1 MGTDKS
7 VSEEPSDAELVR
19 RVQDGDRAAFDR
31 LIERHQRRA
40 VAIAYRLLGNAQDAL
55 DVAQDAFLK
64 GFMSIET
71 LENPQSY
78 VGWQMRI
85 VSNLSLNFR
94 RGRKGK
100 SALPLDELLVGEDPS
115 AGGDPI
121 RNAQGGEMEA
131 RIRSALAQL
140 PEKQRLAM
148 VLFTIEGLPQKQV
161 AEAID
166 CSVESVKWHVFQA
179 RKKLKEILGEYLQ

>member
-1 MGTDKS
+1 MGMDS
-7 VSEEPSDAELVR
+7 SASQEPSDAGLVR
-19 RVQDGDRAAFDR
+19 RVQAGDRTAFDL
-31 LIERHQRRA
+31 LIQRHQRRA
-40 VAIAYRLLGNAQDAL
+40 VAVAFRLLGNTQDAL

-64 GFMSIET
+64 GFMSIQT
-71 LENPQSY
+71 LQNPASY

-100 SALPLDELLVGEDPS
+100 SSLPLDELLVAEEPA

-121 RNAQGGEMEA
+121 RNVQGSEMEG
-131 RIRSALAQL
+131 RIRNALAQL

-148 VLFTIEGLPQKQV
+148 VLFTIEGLPQKEV
-161 AEAID
+161 AEAIE

-179 RKKLKEILGEYLQ
+179 RKKLKELLGEYL

>member
-19 RVQDGDRAAFDR
+19 RVQGGDRAAFDR
-31 LIERHQRRA
+31 LIRRHQRRA
-40 VAIAYRLLGNAQDAL
+40 VAIAFRLLGNTQDAL

-64 GFMSIET
+64 GFMSIKT
-71 LENPQSY
+71 LQNPESY

-100 SALPLDELLVGEDPS
+100 SSLPLDELLV
-115 AGGDPI
+115 
-121 RNAQGGEMEA
+121 
-131 RIRSALAQL
+131 
-140 PEKQRLAM
+140 
-148 VLFTIEGLPQKQV
+148 V
-161 AEAID
+161 
-166 CSVESVKWHVFQA
+166 
-179 RKKLKEILGEYLQ
+179 